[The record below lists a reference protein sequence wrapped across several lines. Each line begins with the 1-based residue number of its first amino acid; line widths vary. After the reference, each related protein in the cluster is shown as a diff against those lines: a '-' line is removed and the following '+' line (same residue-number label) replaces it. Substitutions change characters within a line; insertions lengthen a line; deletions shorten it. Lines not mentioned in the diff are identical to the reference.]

1 MALRTFMEPTTAR
14 VTTPPGMIPQL
25 TSDKPK
31 VASSAAMAMSQET
44 RGVNAPP
51 KHQPFT
57 IAMVGLGKFMSCRHC
72 QFAAERR
79 TRICLLNGMP
89 SVARKN
95 SRRSIPAENES
106 PAPVRTST
114 PQRSSSSSASST
126 STISSLS
133 AGLMQLR
140 FSGRFSVTQAI
151 WSSNSTRTFL
161 PPGTFSVEV
170 FSVEGLAGILIP
182 SHLRHRTRRGIA
194 DG

>member
-1 MALRTFMEPTTAR
+1 
-14 VTTPPGMIPQL
+14 
-25 TSDKPK
+25 
-31 VASSAAMAMSQET
+31 MAMSQET
-44 RGVNAPP
+44 SGVNAPP

-57 IAMVGLGKFMSCRHC
+57 MAMVGLGKFMSCRHC

-106 PAPVRTST
+106 PAPVSTST

-140 FSGRFSVTQAI
+140 FSGRLSVTQAI

-161 PPGTFSVEV
+161 PPGLSR
-170 FSVEGLAGILIP
+170 VEGFSLEGFSLDVLADILTP
-182 SHLRHRTRRGIA
+182 SRLRRRKRRRVCARLSDIHGPRGMEWQGPVKARPRRGPLT
-194 DG
+194 

>member
-1 MALRTFMEPTTAR
+1 
-14 VTTPPGMIPQL
+14 
-25 TSDKPK
+25 
-31 VASSAAMAMSQET
+31 MAMSQDT
-44 RGVNAPP
+44 SGVNAPP

-57 IAMVGLGKFMSCRHC
+57 MAMVGLGKFISCRHC

-79 TRICLLNGMP
+79 TRICLLNGIP

-95 SRRSIPAENES
+95 SRRSMPAENEL
-106 PAPVRTST
+106 PAPVSTST
-114 PQRSSSSSASST
+114 PQRSSISSASST

-151 WSSNSTRTFL
+151 WSSNSTRTFF

-170 FSVEGLAGILIP
+170 FSVEVWRTFSPFSFAASQRRASLRTAVGYSWTAWDGVARAGKARP
-182 SHLRHRTRRGIA
+182 RRCPLT
-194 DG
+194 